1 MLVEQFNYLFFS
13 FVKALK
19 GLKIVICKND
29 KEYILLHKTSRICVV
44 CQRKYKGWRFCF
56 FFFLWPHRVACGILV
71 FTKDQPCAPEVE
83 VRSPNHCTSRKFPG
97 DIFVEG

>member
-29 KEYILLHKTSRICVV
+29 KEYILLHKTSRYVLSARENIKDRDFV
-44 CQRKYKGWRFCF
+44 F